1 MKTLASISKSWKHD
15 HDSSGSPNRNIVLWV
30 IAPLLLGYSLLSILP
45 WQPFVHGSSL
55 DPSWASALHV
65 AFRDGIKFGNEFIY
79 TYGPYGFLRTPDN
92 LFLETYGY
100 AMGFC
105 LLIAVATWAGLMQ
118 IIRHCLGCR
127 NGSVWFLLPIIF
139 FFPDFGA
146 TMDSLQF
153 LLVILPLI
161 LYFYVSKRLNPAL
174 VLTII
179 NASLASLTKH
189 TYLMLC
195 VFFVALIAIDEVG
208 KLKRLPLVAL
218 LYLCFTWLFWIIA
231 GQDVS
236 LIPAYVINGSDIV
249 SGFSAAMGSP
259 GHLDEIL
266 LYCFGTGIFLLV
278 IGATEWKN
286 RRWWGMLP
294 SLGLA
299 AIMFITFKGAFTRH
313 DGHALQAFFNTTPT
327 MLIFTAVL
335 WSSLKYNRWYLGK
348 IKASA
353 VYCLSTVALTIVI
366 LGAIVLNRYLGW
378 GYGAYASQFIQHN
391 SNKVPQ
397 AIAVVQG
404 KQNLESIASEG
415 KARVRA
421 SNPLSSVSGTV
432 DLYPN
437 EIGTIFAHDLDYQ
450 PRPIIQSFSAYT
462 GKLAQLNRQHLQQSD
477 APDNIFFD
485 ISPIDG
491 RMGSFEDGLSWPE
504 ILTRYDL
511 ADINGR
517 YLLWKKADQPRNYQL
532 QPLTMQVEVALNEWY
547 EVPDA
552 QEPVWSKI
560 DIHPNLLGKLASA
573 ALRLPILQIE
583 IETISGVKTK
593 YRTVGDVMSEGFLLS
608 PVLSNRWDF
617 LDLATPSWQQKLAA
631 KQVKRFRIVS
641 QGFNSWIYPPSYKVN
656 LAQLKFAR
664 PEFTQVKGWKTWNN
678 HSTPKPLNGSLRRVE
693 IDDLHKM
700 GWDAHTPMKML
711 IDLPA
716 GKSRFSFSFGIL
728 DQAIASATP
737 EDVGDG
743 VEFKIKALQA
753 DGQEQIVF
761 SWQLQPFTKDEDRGL
776 HQASINLSQIDAQ
789 ELILETNPNENHN
802 WDWSYWSDLT
812 IE

>member
-1 MKTLASISKSWKHD
+1 MKTLASISKSLKHENR
-15 HDSSGSPNRNIVLWV
+15 HSSQHKTTLLWI
-30 IAPLLLGYSLLSILP
+30 IAPLLLGYSLLTILP
-45 WQPFVHGSSL
+45 WRPFVHGSSL

-65 AFRDGIKFGNEFIY
+65 AFREGIKFGNEFIY

-92 LFLETYGY
+92 LFLETHSY
-100 AMGFC
+100 AVGFC
-105 LLIAVATWAGLMQ
+105 LLIALATWAGLMQ
-118 IIRHCLGCR
+118 VIRYCLGR
-127 NGSVWFLLPIIF
+127 RDGSIWFLLPIVF

-153 LLVILPLI
+153 SLIILPLI
-161 LYFYVSKRLNPAL
+161 LYFYVSKRLNPVL
-174 VLTII
+174 ILTII

-195 VFFVALIAIDEVG
+195 IFFVALIAIDEVG
-208 KLKRLPLVAL
+208 KLRRLPLVAL
-218 LYLCFTWLFWIIA
+218 VYFFFTWLFWIIA

-236 LIPAYVINGSDIV
+236 LIPAYLINGSDIV
-249 SGFSAAMGSP
+249 SGFSATMGSA

-266 LYCFGTGIFLLV
+266 LYCFGTGIFLLIV
-278 IGATEWKN
+278 GASEWKN

-327 MLIFTAVL
+327 MLIFTAML
-335 WSSLKYNRWYLGK
+335 WSSLRRNSWHLGR

-353 VYCLSTVALTIVI
+353 TFCLGTVALIIVI
-366 LGAIVLNRYLGW
+366 LGSIVINHYLGF
-378 GYGAYASQFIQHN
+378 GYGAYASKFVQHN
-391 SNKVPQ
+391 LGKIPD
-397 AIAVVQG
+397 AISVIQG
-404 KQNLESIASEG
+404 KQDLEAIVESG
-415 KARVRA
+415 KAKVRI
-421 SNPLSSVSGTV
+421 SHPLSPVSGTV

-462 GKLAQLNRQHLQQSD
+462 GKLAQLNRQHLQQPD

-517 YLLWKKADQPRNYQL
+517 YLLWQKASQPREYQL
-532 QPLTMQVEVALNEWY
+532 QPLSKQVDIALNEWY
-547 EVPDA
+547 EIPNA
-552 QEPVWSKI
+552 QAPVWSKI
-560 DIHPNLLGKLASA
+560 DVHPNLLGKLASA
-573 ALRLPILQIE
+573 FLRLPALDLE
-583 IETISGVKTK
+583 IETASGVKTK
-593 YRTVGDVMSEGFLLS
+593 YRTVGGVMQEGFLLS

-617 LDLATPSWQQKLAA
+617 LDLATPSWQKKLEG
-631 KQVKRFRIVS
+631 KQVKKFRIIS
-641 QGFNSWIYPPSYKVN
+641 QGFNSWIYPPTYKVD
-656 LAQLKFAR
+656 LSGLKFPR
-664 PEFTQVKGWKTWNN
+664 PEFTEVKGWTTWNN
-678 HSTPKPLNGSLRRVE
+678 YSTPKPINGSLRRVE

-700 GWDAHTPMKML
+700 GWDAHAPMKML
-711 IDLPA
+711 INLPA
-716 GKSRFSFSFGIL
+716 DKSKFSFSFGIL
-728 DQAIASATP
+728 DQVIESATP
-737 EDVGDG
+737 ENIGDG
-743 VEFKIKALQA
+743 VEFKITALQS
-753 DGQEQIVF
+753 DGEAQVLF
-761 SWQLQPFTKDEDRGL
+761 SRQLQPFSNNKDRGL
-776 HQASINLSQIDAQ
+776 HKASIDLSQIAVR
-789 ELILETNPNENHN
+789 ELILETLPQENHN

-812 IE
+812 AE